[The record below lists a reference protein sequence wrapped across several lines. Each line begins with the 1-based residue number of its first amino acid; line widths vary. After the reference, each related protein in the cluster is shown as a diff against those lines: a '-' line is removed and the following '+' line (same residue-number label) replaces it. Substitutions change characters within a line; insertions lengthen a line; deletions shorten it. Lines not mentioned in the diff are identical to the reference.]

1 MSGMDRRTFVQAAG
15 AGLGAAVLS
24 QAAQVKP
31 VDRKLRIK
39 QSVCRWC
46 YSKIPVEDFAKECAR
61 LNVQTVDLADAKEW
75 PVYKK
80 YGLVPTMIGGGTT
93 IPDGFNRKEN
103 HAGIAERF
111 REAVKAGSEAG
122 APSIIVFSG
131 NRKGMSDEEGLENC
145 VIGVKN
151 VIKMAE
157 DKNMLVCMELL
168 NSKVNHIDY
177 MCDHTKWGVEL
188 VKRVASPNF
197 KLLYDIYHM
206 QIMEG
211 DVIRTMK
218 DNLQYIGHLHTGGNP
233 GRNEID
239 ETQELNYKAIS
250 KAIVEMG
257 YKGYMAHEFIP
268 KRDPLTSLSEAM
280 DLCDV

>member
-1 MSGMDRRTFVQAAG
+1 MANMDRRSFVQAAG

-31 VDRKLRIK
+31 VQRKLRIK

-46 YSKIPVEDFAKECAR
+46 YGKIPVEDFAKECAR
-61 LNVQTVDLADAKEW
+61 LNVQSVDLADPKEW
-75 PVYKK
+75 PVYKN
-80 YGLVPTMIGGGTT
+80 YGLVPTMIYGGTT
-93 IPDGFNRKEN
+93 IADGFNRKEN
-103 HAGIAERF
+103 HAGITERF
-111 REAVKAGSEAG
+111 RDVVKAGSEAG

-145 VIGVKN
+145 VIGLKKVMP
-151 VIKMAE
+151 MAE

-168 NSKVNHIDY
+168 NSKVNHPDY
-177 MCDHTKWGVEL
+177 MCDHTKWGVEV
-188 VKRVASPNF
+188 VKRVGSPQF

-218 DNLQYIGHLHTGGNP
+218 DNLPYIGHLHTGGNP

-239 ETQELNYKAIS
+239 ETQELNYRAIS
-250 KAIVEMG
+250 KAIVDMG
-257 YKGYMAHEFIP
+257 FKGYMAHEFIP
-268 KRDPLTSLSEAM
+268 KRDPLKSLSEAM